1 MAEELRRAGG
11 HQLGLCLLCGLPAAG
26 KTTTAQALSRVLR
39 ERKGWRC
46 VPLAYDDLIPP
57 EAFDQSKE
65 SSGQREQQ
73 PLMSHWR
80 LYRHELLL
88 YLEHF
93 LQNFIKGCHYSPP
106 PNRTETTWKRFA
118 CYLKEQELIYPR
130 TGTEDSA
137 SCQYL
142 IDFIP
147 LRPIYFILDD
157 NFYYRSMRYEVYQLA
172 RQYTLGF
179 CQLFLDCQA
188 DVCLER
194 NSQRKQPLP
203 EETIHA
209 MVQKMEVPNPEKY
222 AWEQNSLI
230 LKTTECSVEDNLQV
244 LDLLSTA
251 LENPVKP
258 LEENTEVKEM
268 DRAICAASVLHQAD
282 QAVRRAVSQ
291 TMKTAKDNN
300 LTPKEM
306 KSLAD
311 ELNMLKVE
319 FLEDLRHRENEK
331 NNQLNMN
338 VTSLFSQQADDIV
351 KKYLSEK

>member
-57 EAFDQSKE
+57 EQLQVGSRMRPSFNF
-65 SSGQREQQ
+65 Q
-73 PLMSHWR
+73 PL

-157 NFYYRSMRYEVYQLA
+157 NFYYRSMRYEINHCKGI
-172 RQYTLGF
+172 QYFG
-179 CQLFLDCQA
+179 
-188 DVCLER
+188 VG
-194 NSQRKQPLP
+194 SS
-203 EETIHA
+203 
-209 MVQKMEVPNPEKY
+209 Y
-222 AWEQNSLI
+222 APSFFYI
-230 LKTTECSVEDNLQV
+230 
-244 LDLLSTA
+244 
-251 LENPVKP
+251 
-258 LEENTEVKEM
+258 
-268 DRAICAASVLHQAD
+268 
-282 QAVRRAVSQ
+282 
-291 TMKTAKDNN
+291 
-300 LTPKEM
+300 
-306 KSLAD
+306 
-311 ELNMLKVE
+311 
-319 FLEDLRHRENEK
+319 
-331 NNQLNMN
+331 
-338 VTSLFSQQADDIV
+338 
-351 KKYLSEK
+351 